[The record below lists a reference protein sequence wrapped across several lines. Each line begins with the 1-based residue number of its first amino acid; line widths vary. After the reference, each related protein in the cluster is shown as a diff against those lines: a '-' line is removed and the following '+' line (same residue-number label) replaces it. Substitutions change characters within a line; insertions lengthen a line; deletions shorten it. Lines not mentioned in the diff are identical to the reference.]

1 MRRIGVLAGLALAW
15 SAPLSAQ
22 CNTDCQRAEDALKSF
37 HPVAGLIVSGG
48 NPVLG
53 SGGTLGGLGHFF
65 VSARVNAVKV
75 ALPSTSS
82 TDTAATSAVVPAP
95 VVEAGVGVWNGLGGG
110 LLAVDALV
118 SATLLPTTQVSN
130 LTVDP
135 NATKIGKL
143 ALGLGYGARIGIL
156 KGSFFVPSVSVS
168 VMRRTLPRL
177 QYGTLGAVASTDSAF
192 SFDTDL
198 QATNFRV
205 TAGLHLLLLDV
216 AAGVGYDIYTSNAH
230 IAYYTSPVTV
240 AHDTLNLN
248 NKREVVF
255 LNAGMNLM
263 LVKIIGEI
271 GYQTGKDQTLST
283 NYQGLDPKAGHVFG
297 GVGVRISF

>member
-1 MRRIGVLAGLALAW
+1 MRRIGLLLGFALA
-15 SAPLSAQ
+15 SAAPLAAQ
-22 CNTDCQRAEDALKSF
+22 CNTDCQRAEDAVKAF
-37 HPVAGLIVSGG
+37 HPLAGLIVSGG

-82 TDTAATSAVVPAP
+82 TDTTSTSGVVPAP
-95 VVEAGVGVWNGLGGG
+95 VIEAGLGIWNGLGNG
-110 LLAVDALV
+110 LLSVDALA

-130 LTVDP
+130 LSVDS
-135 NATKIGKL
+135 NATKVGSL
-143 ALGLGYGARIGIL
+143 ALGLGYGLRVGVI
-156 KGSFFVPSVSVS
+156 KGSFFIPSVSVS

-177 QYGTLGAVASTDSAF
+177 QYGTIGAFGNPDSAF

-198 QATNFRV
+198 KATNFRV
-205 TAGLHLLLLDV
+205 VAGMHLLLLDV
-216 AAGVGYDIYTSNAH
+216 AAGFGYDIYTSNAH
-230 IAYYTSPVTV
+230 ISYYASPIAV

-248 NKREVVF
+248 NKREVIF
-255 LNAGMNLM
+255 LNAGMNLL
-263 LVKIIGEI
+263 LVKVIGEI

>member
-1 MRRIGVLAGLALAW
+1 MRRSGMVLSLALAGG
-15 SAPLSAQ
+15 APLAAQ
-22 CNTDCQRAEDALKSF
+22 CSANADCARAEDAVRTF
-37 HPVAGLIVSGG
+37 HPLAGLIVSGG

-82 TDTAATSAVVPAP
+82 TDTATSAVVPAP
-95 VVEAGVGVWNGLGGG
+95 VVEAGLGIWDGLGGG
-110 LLAVDALV
+110 LLSVDALA

-130 LTVDP
+130 LSVDS
-135 NATKIGKL
+135 NATKIGSL
-143 ALGLGYGARIGIL
+143 ALGLGYGARIGIIR
-156 KGSFFVPSVSVS
+156 GSFFVPSVSVS

-177 QYGTLGAVASTDSAF
+177 RYGTLGSSVLATDSAF

-205 TAGLHLLLLDV
+205 TAGMHLLLLDV
-216 AAGVGYDIYTSNAH
+216 AAGVGYDIYTSTAH
-230 IAYYTSPVTV
+230 LSYRNPTITT
-240 AHDTLNLN
+240 DTLNLN
-248 NKREVVF
+248 NKRELVF
-255 LNAGMNLM
+255 LDAGMNLM
-263 LVKIIGEI
+263 LVKVIGEI
-271 GYQTGKDQTLST
+271 GYQTGKDQSLST

-297 GVGVRISF
+297 GVGIRISF